1 MSTGIPDFEALLT
14 TDEVLA
20 QLRLT
25 PRRMYRLIRS
35 GELPAVRIG
44 RQWRF
49 RPEDIDGW
57 MKKTQQT
64 SCGELDPSAGCAAA
78 TLGTDVA
85 RATLTWRRS

>member
-1 MSTGIPDFEALLT
+1 MPDFGTLLT

-25 PRRMYRLIRS
+25 PRRMYRLIRA

-49 RPEDIDGW
+49 RPEDIDRW
-57 MKKTQQT
+57 MKTQHA
-64 SCGELDPSAGCAAA
+64 SGGEVDPSVVGAAA
-78 TLGTDVA
+78 VGA
-85 RATLTWRRS
+85 IGRAQR

>member
-1 MSTGIPDFEALLT
+1 MSTRMPDFEALLT

-20 QLRLT
+20 RLKIT

-49 RPEDIDGW
+49 RPGDLETW
-57 MKKTQQT
+57 MVRHGE
-64 SCGELDPSAGCAAA
+64 SCNELDPSAGCAPAA
-78 TLGTDVA
+78 IGAMV
-85 RATLTWRRS
+85 RAQR